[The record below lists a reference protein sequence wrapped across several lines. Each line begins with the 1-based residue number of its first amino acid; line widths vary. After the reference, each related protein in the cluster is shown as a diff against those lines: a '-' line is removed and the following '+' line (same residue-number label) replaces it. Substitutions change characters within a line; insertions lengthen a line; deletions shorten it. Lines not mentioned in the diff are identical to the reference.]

1 LFFYSRKHKK
11 NKEAIRNKEKNM
23 KKMKREK
30 ERRTKD
36 SLILSHVNLNFLL
49 IGPSAFTH
57 THSTLLKKEI

>member
-1 LFFYSRKHKK
+1 
-11 NKEAIRNKEKNM
+11 M